1 MILKTVEY
9 SYYIDTQVFSL
20 RLDRVYYANRLDD
33 TKDVMDLT
41 SLFQDVATPI
51 DQRSTPGEQ
60 VKSKSKDAYDV
71 ITKWANDPNLK
82 EYLLTKLK
90 QERR

>member
-1 MILKTVEY
+1 MLWKAIEY
-9 SYYIDTQVFSL
+9 LYYIHTWVFSL
-20 RLDRVYYANRLDD
+20 RLDRVYYANRLG
-33 TKDVMDLT
+33 VMDLT

-90 QERR
+90 QEKEL